1 MTKAVLDI
9 RLLGPADWRILRDAR
24 LRALIDSP
32 GAFTSHYH
40 LERRWSEHQWRQR
53 FRAATWVVALERGTV
68 IGIAGLVNDHPEE
81 PEHVE
86 SIWVDPTHRCR
97 GVSRSLL
104 DTMVELA
111 RRAGLTELLLWVLEE
126 NLLARRIYAR
136 LGFEWTGERKPIRP
150 GHRCFE
156 RRLRRAI

>member
-1 MTKAVLDI
+1 MTKAVLDM
-9 RLLGPADWRILRDAR
+9 RLLAPADWRILRDTR

-32 GAFTSHYH
+32 HAFTSHYN

-53 FRAATWVVALERGTV
+53 FRAATWVVALEHGAV

-86 SIWVDPTHRCR
+86 SIWVDPHHRCQ
-97 GVSRSLL
+97 GVSRKML
-104 DTMVELA
+104 DTVVDLA
-111 RRAGLTELLLWVLEE
+111 RRAGLAELLLWVLED
-126 NLLARRIYAR
+126 NLLAWHIYTH

-150 GHRCFE
+150 GHHRIE
-156 RRLRRAI
+156 RRLRLAI

>member
-9 RLLGPADWRILRDAR
+9 RPLAPADWWVLRDAR
-24 LRALIDSP
+24 LRALCDSP
-32 GAFTSHYH
+32 RAFTSRYH

-53 FRAATWVVALERGTV
+53 FRAATWVVAREHGAV
-68 IGIAGLVNDHPEE
+68 IGIAGLVSGHPEE

-86 SIWVDPTHRCR
+86 SIWVAPTHRCR

-104 DTMVELA
+104 DAMVDVA
-111 RRAGLTELLLWVLEE
+111 RRAGLAELLLWVLED
-126 NLLARRIYAR
+126 NLLARRIYAH

-150 GHRCFE
+150 GHPRYE
-156 RRLRRAI
+156 RRLRLAI

>member
-1 MTKAVLDI
+1 MTKAVLDM
-9 RLLGPADWRILRDAR
+9 RLLGPADWRILRDTR

-53 FRAATWVVALERGTV
+53 FRAATWVVAVERGTV

-86 SIWVDPTHRCR
+86 SIWVAPAHRCR

-104 DTMVELA
+104 ETMMGIA
-111 RRAGLTELLLWVLEE
+111 QRAGLAELLLWVLED
-126 NLLARRIYAR
+126 NVLARRIYAH

-150 GHRCFE
+150 GHGRFE